1 MLVISAPALL
11 QLQSA
16 IVAATH
22 GLTSPDG
29 KRASINTINDRTM
42 RQAALLAIQIC
53 AGEVIWPGD
62 ETLVLDIPTQQQYG
76 PFRIGRT

>member
-1 MLVISAPALL
+1 MFVISAPALL

-22 GLTSPDG
+22 GLTHPNG
-29 KRASINTINDRTM
+29 QRATINTINDRALK
-42 RQAALLAIQIC
+42 QAALLAIQIA

-62 ETLVLDIPTQQQYG
+62 ETLTIDVPTQQQYG
-76 PFRIGRT
+76 PFRIGR